1 MTKLVPTRRALSAIA
16 AVMTAAF
23 SAGGIWYAKAPSGEA
38 YPAAVVMAVEKLIK
52 PWEGVVLRAHWDPYG
67 KVYDICYGET
77 RGVRYGMTKT
87 KAECDAMLYERVYRD
102 FYQPIVACAP
112 PLSSAPVPVQATMI
126 SGAYNF
132 GVGTVKPRRGWC
144 GWSMGDKIRA
154 RDWRG
159 ACDAQTAINSAGGQK
174 LDGLVRRREMG
185 DAQRI
190 GEGEL
195 CVSGLGAKK

>member
-1 MTKLVPTRRALSAIA
+1 MSKLSATRRGLAAIA
-16 AVMTAAF
+16 TIMVTAF
-23 SAGGIWYAKAPSGEA
+23 SAGGIWYAKAPDGET
-38 YPAAVVMAVEKLIK
+38 YPAAVVMAVEQLIK
-52 PWEGVVLRAHWDPYG
+52 PWEGVVLKAHWDPYG

-77 RGVRYGMTKT
+77 KGVKYGMVKT
-87 KAECDAMLYERVYRD
+87 KAECEAMLYERVKRD

-112 PLSSAPVPVQATMI
+112 PLTSAPVPVQAAMI

-132 GVGTVKPRRGWC
+132 GVGTVTPRRGWC
-144 GWSMGDKIRA
+144 GWSMGERIRA

-159 ACDAQTAINSAGGQK
+159 ACEAQTAINKAGGQK
-174 LDGLVRRREMG
+174 LEGLVRRREMG

-195 CVSGLGAKK
+195 CASGLVGAK